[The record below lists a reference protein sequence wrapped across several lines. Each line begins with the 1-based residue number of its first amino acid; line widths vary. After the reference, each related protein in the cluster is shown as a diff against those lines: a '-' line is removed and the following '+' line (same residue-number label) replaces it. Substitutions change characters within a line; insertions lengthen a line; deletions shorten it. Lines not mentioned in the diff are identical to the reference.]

1 MDDIELLNKG
11 YKDSYYEGK
20 KSDGYIFT
28 KGRIKNDGDTTPC
41 AVPDGISWW
50 SKKLGRYRTS
60 KEQRE
65 FTQSNLKSV
74 G

>member
-1 MDDIELLNKG
+1 MIGIEFPNKG

-60 KEQRE
+60 KEQSE
-65 FTQSNLKSV
+65 FTQSNLKSI